1 MSKNLFTF
9 SKNYIMNKIFN
20 FVVIALIFS
29 SCINNGKDR
38 NSDDR
43 KMDKEIERLISQMTL
58 EEKVGMIHSNS
69 KFSSAGVPRLN
80 IPDWQM
86 ADGPHGIREEI
97 SRDSWEPLG
106 WTTDSASYFPT
117 GTALAATWNPGLA
130 YLEGQALGEEARWRG
145 KDVLF
150 GPAINI
156 HRTPLCGRNFE
167 YMSEDPFLISMM
179 CVPLIKGIQSKDVA
193 ACVKHYLANNQEAN
207 RSGVDVEMSERA
219 LHEIYLPGFKAAV
232 EKGGVYAIM
241 GAYNKFRGTWCCE
254 NEYLLKEILRNEC
267 GFEGVMLSDYGAV
280 HSVESAVTG
289 LDMENGTNKSY
300 DQYYFADTLL
310 KAVQD
315 GKISEVL
322 INEKVGRI
330 LRVMMKTHVIEGQR
344 AEGSLVTPEHFQTA
358 YKVAK
363 EAIVLLKNDNQ
374 MLPVRPEKIKSIAV
388 IGDNATRKHAHG
400 GNSSGV
406 KAKYE
411 ITPLAGLK
419 SCIGPEVT
427 LNIAQGYLKSPIS
440 RKSSSKF
447 VKNKEKEQLLR
458 EQAVKKASSSDI
470 AIIFGGLNHDFDTE
484 GYDRPDMELP
494 YDQERLIRDVV
505 RANPNTILVLTAGA
519 PVNLSGINDIVPAIV
534 WGWYDGMEGGNAL
547 ADVLLG
553 TVNPSGKLP
562 FTIPVSLED
571 SPAHALQSY
580 STESL
585 QASYKEDI
593 LVGYR
598 WFDTK
603 NIKPLYPFG
612 HGLSYTTFQYSDLNI
627 DKETYQQSDTIHV
640 SCCITNTGNKDGAET
655 IQLYVSDPECPVLR
669 PTKELKAF
677 KKVSVKVGKIEDVVL
692 DIAVKDLSYYDEEV
706 HGFVVDPGN
715 FILSVGSSSGDI
727 RLKKELR
734 VL

>member
-1 MSKNLFTF
+1 
-9 SKNYIMNKIFN
+9 MNKIFY

-29 SCINNGKDR
+29 SCVNKGKDT

-43 KMDKEIERLISQMTL
+43 KMDKQIEKLISQMTL
-58 EEKVGMIHSNS
+58 EEKVGMLHSNS
-69 KFSSAGVPRLN
+69 KFSTAGVARLN

-97 SRDSWEPLG
+97 SRDSWDPLG
-106 WTTDSASYFPT
+106 WTTDSASYFPS
-117 GTALAATWNPGLA
+117 GTALAATWNPNLA
-130 YLEGQALGEEARWRG
+130 FIEGQALGEEARWRK

-167 YMSEDPFLISMM
+167 YMSEDPFLISTM

-193 ACVKHYLANNQEAN
+193 ACVKHYLANSQEAN
-207 RSGVDVEMSERA
+207 RSGVNVEMSERA
-219 LHEIYLPGFKAAV
+219 LHEIYLPGFKAAI
-232 EKGGVYAIM
+232 EKGGVYAVM

-254 NEYLLKEILRNEC
+254 NEYLLKEILRNQC

-280 HSVESAVTG
+280 HSVESAVAG
-289 LDMENGTNKSY
+289 LDMENGTNKPFN
-300 DQYYFADTLL
+300 QYYFADTLL

-315 GKISEVL
+315 GKISEAL
-322 INEKVGRI
+322 IDEKVGRI

-344 AEGSLVTPEHFQTA
+344 AEGSFVTPEHFQAA
-358 YKVAK
+358 YAVAK
-363 EAIVLLKNDNQ
+363 EAVVLLKNDNQ
-374 MLPVRPEKIKSIAV
+374 ILPVRPEKIKSIAV

-419 SCIGPEVT
+419 NRIGSEVK
-427 LNIAQGYLKSPIS
+427 LNVTQGYLKSPMIGED
-440 RKSSSKF
+440 RTKF
-447 VKNKEKEQLLR
+447 FENKEKQQKLR
-458 EQAVKKASSSDI
+458 EQAVKMASSSDI

-494 YDQERLIRDVV
+494 YDQERLIREVV
-505 RANPNTILVLTAGA
+505 KANPNTILVITAGA
-519 PVNLSGINDIVPAIV
+519 PVNLSRINDIVPAIV

-585 QASYKEDI
+585 QADYKEDI
-593 LVGYR
+593 LIGYR

-612 HGLSYTTFQYSDLNI
+612 HGLSYTTFGYSDLNV

-640 SCCITNTGNKDGAET
+640 SCRITNTGDKEGAET

-669 PTKELKAF
+669 PAKELKAF
-677 KKVSVKVGKIEDVVL
+677 KKTSVKPGKSEDVVL
-692 DIAVKDLSYYDEEV
+692 DVAVRDLGYYDEEA
-706 HGFVVDPGN
+706 HGFVVDPGS

-727 RLKKELR
+727 RLTKDVN